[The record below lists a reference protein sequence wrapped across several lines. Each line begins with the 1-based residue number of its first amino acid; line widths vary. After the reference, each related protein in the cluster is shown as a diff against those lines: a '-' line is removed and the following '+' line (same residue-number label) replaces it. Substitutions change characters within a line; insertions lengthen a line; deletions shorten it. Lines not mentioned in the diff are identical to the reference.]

1 MTKGGGI
8 GVSGRETGVTFEA
21 GMTIGILSR
30 DACGRRAVEVGR
42 VVSVTGGDGSG
53 RTGIGGN
60 SCCRRTL
67 LMMVV
72 EGGA

>member
-1 MTKGGGI
+1 M
-8 GVSGRETGVTFEA
+8 GVSGQRTGVSFEA
-21 GMTIGILSR
+21 GTTIGILSR
-30 DACGRRAVEVGR
+30 DACGSRTVGMCR
-42 VVSVTGGDGSG
+42 VASVTGGDGSG
-53 RTGIGGN
+53 RVGIGGS

>member
-1 MTKGGGI
+1 MGT
-8 GVSGRETGVTFEA
+8 
-21 GMTIGILSR
+21 TIGILSR
-30 DACGRRAVEVGR
+30 DACGRRTVGMGQ

-53 RTGIGGN
+53 RVGIGGS

-67 LMMVV
+67 LMVV

>member
-1 MTKGGGI
+1 M
-8 GVSGRETGVTFEA
+8 GVSGRGTRVTFEA
-21 GMTIGILSR
+21 GTTIGILSR
-30 DACGRRAVEVGR
+30 DACGRRTVGLSR

-53 RTGIGGN
+53 RTGIGGS

-67 LMMVV
+67 LMMLV

>member
-1 MTKGGGI
+1 MPGRRT
-8 GVSGRETGVTFEA
+8 GVSFEA
-21 GMTIGILSR
+21 GTTMGILSR
-30 DACGRRAVEVGR
+30 DACGRRTVGVGR
-42 VVSVTGGDGSG
+42 VVLVTGVGGSG
-53 RTGIGGN
+53 KAGIGGS

>member
-1 MTKGGGI
+1 M
-8 GVSGRETGVTFEA
+8 GVSGRRTGVSFEV
-21 GMTIGILSR
+21 GTTIGILSR
-30 DACGRRAVEVGR
+30 DACGSRTVGMCW
-42 VVSVTGGDGSG
+42 VASVTGRDGSG
-53 RTGIGGN
+53 RVGIGGS

>member
-1 MTKGGGI
+1 M
-8 GVSGRETGVTFEA
+8 GVSGRGTGVTFGA
-21 GMTIGILSR
+21 GTTIGILSR
-30 DACGRRAVEVGR
+30 DACGRRTVEVGR

-60 SCCRRTL
+60 SCCRRAL

-72 EGGA
+72 DRGA